1 MTRNVLPSQ
10 VVAFVDAAIPDAARI
25 QAEGSPLSID
35 YSENAFLRALSE
47 LIERMD
53 EILLPTGEEYVT
65 YVAAVSAIDAILN
78 EWQSR
83 DVTRPLKR
91 VPGTDENPVITIRKI
106 LEHCPD
112 QRIPEK
118 IVGFEFIADDHYRR
132 QLLMEMLSVEDLL
145 KDSQWKAVMVMASSL
160 MEAIFCECLMNVP
173 AADLEPAVKAAIAD
187 GAVRKNTKGNPENW
201 NLPTYVHVARQVGLI
216 TERTK
221 QQALLAGDYRNLV
234 HPGKTRREAVT
245 CNRATA
251 LSVVAGLEHVVDDI
265 ERTSDSL
272 CRFDDADE
280 VQCD

>member
-1 MTRNVLPSQ
+1 
-10 VVAFVDAAIPDAARI
+10 
-25 QAEGSPLSID
+25 
-35 YSENAFLRALSE
+35 
-47 LIERMD
+47 
-53 EILLPTGEEYVT
+53 
-65 YVAAVSAIDAILN
+65 
-78 EWQSR
+78 
-83 DVTRPLKR
+83 
-91 VPGTDENPVITIRKI
+91 
-106 LEHCPD
+106 
-112 QRIPEK
+112 
-118 IVGFEFIADDHYRR
+118 
-132 QLLMEMLSVEDLL
+132 
-145 KDSQWKAVMVMASSL
+145 VMVMASSL

>member
-1 MTRNVLPSQ
+1 VLPSQ

-91 VPGTDENPVITIRKI
+91 VPGTDENPVITIRKL
-106 LEHCPD
+106 LENCPD
-112 QRIPEK
+112 QRIPDK
-118 IVGFEFIADDHYRR
+118 FAGFEFITDDHYRR

-173 AADLEPAVKAAIAD
+173 AADLEPAVQAAIDD
-187 GAVRKNTKGNPENW
+187 GAIRKNTKGSPENW

-265 ERTSDSL
+265 ERTSDSH